1 MNHSRIDRPGLQAE
15 RTVFA
20 WDRTALALLGNGAL
34 LVVRQVPGLGG
45 AALVPAV
52 AAVVATL
59 AVAVVGR
66 RRARE
71 LVGRPTGIM
80 AGATV
85 PVLAAGCLTM
95 AVGLAALAA
104 MIVGSM
110 GR

>member
-1 MNHSRIDRPGLQAE
+1 VTDSRVDRPGLQAE

-34 LVVRQVPGLGG
+34 LVVRQLPGLGDT
-45 AALVPAV
+45 ALAPAV

-71 LVGRPTGIM
+71 LVARRIGTM

-85 PVLAAGCLTM
+85 SVLAAGYLTM